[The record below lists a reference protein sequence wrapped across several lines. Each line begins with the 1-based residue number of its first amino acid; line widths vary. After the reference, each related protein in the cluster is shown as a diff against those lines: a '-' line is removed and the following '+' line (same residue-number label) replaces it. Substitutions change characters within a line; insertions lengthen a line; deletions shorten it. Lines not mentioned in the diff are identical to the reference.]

1 MATKKVSKAPA
12 KTNPPAPAP
21 KPAAKPVAK
30 PKKALEGYTVT
41 FVHPGNRTMALVNA
55 KAACEKLGAEIG
67 DTKIPRMLLSTTR
80 LDNVYGPNLEL
91 AEVVVKACSGH
102 LPQALTAT
110 LGKDPNE
117 MGLYVFID

>member
-21 KPAAKPVAK
+21 KAAPKAK
-30 PKKALEGYTVT
+30 AKKALEGCTVT

-67 DTKIPRMLLSTTR
+67 DTKIPRYLLSTTR
-80 LDNVYGPNLEL
+80 LNNVYGPDLEL

-102 LPQALTAT
+102 LHGLSAT

-117 MGLYVFID
+117 QGLFVFID